1 MIVLLELLAFYHCW
15 AQLIAFRFH
24 CFTACLTR
32 VLHYWTFLY
41 TSALQVPVYYYYY
54 YYYY

>member
-24 CFTACLTR
+24 CFTAWLTR

-41 TSALQVPVYYYYY
+41 TAALQVPFYYYYY
-54 YYYY
+54 Y